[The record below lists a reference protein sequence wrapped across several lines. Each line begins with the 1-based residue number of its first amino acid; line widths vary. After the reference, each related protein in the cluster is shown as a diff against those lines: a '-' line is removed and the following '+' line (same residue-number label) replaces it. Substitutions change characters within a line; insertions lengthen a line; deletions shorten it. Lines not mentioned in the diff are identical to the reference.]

1 MKLPVFRK
9 IAVLSL
15 AAFAVVAVVAVIAA
29 SDASAAG
36 LFSYDAHALLND
48 VVRASP
54 VLIALRSEHAD
65 LIAKATAKIAE
76 AKDGLA
82 ADVVAKIEADHK
94 LLLDQAAAVQVK
106 IDAEVK
112 RENEAT
118 MAAKPW
124 AAIFYASAVAAEIPL
139 KDLNEIVATCATHE
153 AAKDKLID
161 MMAKAH
167 NPTVPGANGGHIGVG
182 LEATEKFVTGA
193 TRSIIAKVSMFN
205 EKGKPSADGERNEFS
220 SLSLREL
227 ARHYLQMRG
236 VRISHDAMSMIATAM
251 NPIVMA
257 GALSTSDFV
266 NILANVANKAMLKG
280 YTESA
285 ETFDK
290 WTGKGTLTDFKTT
303 SRADLGLFPS
313 LAKVQ
318 EGAEYSYAKMGDRG
332 VNLVLATYGKLFPIT
347 RQAIINDDLGAFT
360 KVPGKMGGAAK
371 RTIGDL
377 VYAILTSNIN
387 APDGIALFHANHK
400 NLLTGGTSVLSASS
414 LDAGRTAM
422 GRQVDPDNI
431 KQGLNIRPAYWLGP
445 ITLEGQAHQIFTSQA
460 EPGQEN
466 PAVANRVAGMAEVV
480 SDARLDVASLTSWYL
495 AGDPA
500 QYDTIEVDYLNGQ
513 EAPTLEQK
521 DGWNVDGVEM
531 KVRMDAGV
539 NLLDHRALLKS
550 AGA

>member
-1 MKLPVFRK
+1 MKFSNRK
-9 IAVLSL
+9 LGFLSL
-15 AAFAVVAVVAVIAA
+15 AVLAVAAVAVLVFA

-36 LFSYDAHALLND
+36 VFTYDAHALLND

-54 VLIALRSEHAD
+54 VLIALRAEHSD
-65 LIAKATAKIAE
+65 IIAKATAKLAE

-82 ADVVAKIEADHK
+82 ADVLAKIEKDHAD
-94 LLLDQAAAVQVK
+94 LLASAAAVQLK

-112 RENEAT
+112 RENDTT

-124 AAIFYASAVAAEIPL
+124 AGAFFASAEAANISL
-139 KDLNEIVATCATHE
+139 KDLNEIVASSATHE
-153 AAKDKLID
+153 VAKDKLID
-161 MMAKAH
+161 MMAAAH
-167 NPTVPGANGGHIGVG
+167 NASLPKPNGGHTSVG

-193 TRSIIAKVSMFN
+193 TRAIIAKVSMFN
-205 EKGKPSADGERNEFS
+205 SGGKPDKEGERNEFT

-227 ARHYLQMRG
+227 ARTYLEMRG
-236 VRISHDAMSMIATAM
+236 VRVSHDAMTMIGAAM
-251 NPIVMA
+251 QPIVMS

-280 YTESA
+280 YEEAA

-290 WTGKGTLTDFKTT
+290 WTGRGTLTDFKTT
-303 SRADLGLFPS
+303 SRVDLGLFPS

-360 KVPGKMGGAAK
+360 KVPGKMGTAAK

-377 VYAILTSNIN
+377 VYAILTSNPN
-387 APDGIALFHANHK
+387 APDGTALFHANHK
-400 NLLTGGTSVLSASS
+400 NLLTGAGSVLSATS
-414 LDAGRTAM
+414 LDAGRTLM

-431 KQGLNIRPAYWLGP
+431 KQGLNIRPKYWLGP
-445 ITLEGQAHQIFTSQA
+445 ITLQGQANQIFASQS
-460 EPGQEN
+460 EPGQDN
-466 PAVANRVAGMAEVV
+466 PAVANRVANMAEVI
-480 SDARLDVASLTSWYL
+480 SEARLDVASTSQWYL

-500 QYDTIEVDYLNGQ
+500 QFDTIEVDYLNGV

-531 KVRMDAGV
+531 KVRMDAAAT
-539 NLLDHRALLKS
+539 LLDHRALVKS
-550 AGA
+550 NAA